1 MMNELTLER
10 RIPAARD
17 RVFAAWTQPELLRRW
32 SAPEGLTIEDGATD
46 LRVGGGWRVVM
57 AEPDGTRHE
66 AFGTYREIA
75 APERL
80 AYTHAWKSDAGAS
93 PETVLTIEL
102 EPEADGTRLVLT
114 QAGFPSPESRDGHRD
129 GWSSALDHL
138 QALFASTDAASAGAA
153 QETAVSTAG
162 RFVWYDLLTTDARA
176 AKAFY
181 TAVAG
186 WAVLPFGEDPNGY
199 AVWAAGD
206 TPIGG
211 VMEYPPAPPHWMA
224 HISVDDVDAA
234 ARRAEELGGRVQSPP
249 SDIPNVGR
257 FAIVADPQGAS
268 FSLFRANQQ
277 GSAPDGQLPGGIGW
291 RELHTTDHDGVW
303 PFYRDLFGWK
313 EASTLDMGA
322 PGTYRIFRHPADADD
337 ACLGGTFNGAALE
350 SKPPHW
356 LYYINVDSMDGA
368 LARIRAHGGKLLEG
382 PMPVPG
388 GGQSAH
394 CMDPQGARFA
404 IFSLK

>member
-80 AYTHAWKSDAGAS
+80 AYTHAWKGADGSS
-93 PETVLTIEL
+93 PETVLTVEL
-102 EPEADGTRLVLT
+102 KPEGDGTRLVLT
-114 QAGFPSPESRDGHRD
+114 QAGFPSPESRDGHRE
-129 GWSSALDHL
+129 GWSSALDNL
-138 QALFASTDAASAGAA
+138 QTLFPASDSASGTAAEAASTS
-153 QETAVSTAG
+153 G
-162 RFVWYDLLTTDARA
+162 RFVWYDLLTTDAEA

-181 TAVAG
+181 AAVVG
-186 WAVLPFGEDPNGY
+186 WTVQSWGEGSY
-199 AVWAAGD
+199 AVWLAGE
-206 TPIGG
+206 TQIGG

-234 ARRAEELGGRVQSPP
+234 ARRAEELGGTIQSPP
-249 SDIPNVGR
+249 ADIPNVGR
-257 FAIVADPQGAS
+257 FAVIADPQGAS
-268 FSLFRANQQ
+268 FSLFRPN
-277 GSAPDGQLPGGIGW
+277 GEVMVPDGKLMRGIGW

-313 EASTLDMGA
+313 EVSTFDMGE
-322 PGTYRIFRHPADADD
+322 PGTYRIFRHPADPDD
-337 ACLGGTFNGAALE
+337 TYLGGTFNGAALE
-350 SKPPHW
+350 AKPPHW

-368 LARIRAHGGKLLEG
+368 LARIRENGGKLLEG

-388 GGQSAH
+388 GGLSAH

-404 IFSLK
+404 IFALA